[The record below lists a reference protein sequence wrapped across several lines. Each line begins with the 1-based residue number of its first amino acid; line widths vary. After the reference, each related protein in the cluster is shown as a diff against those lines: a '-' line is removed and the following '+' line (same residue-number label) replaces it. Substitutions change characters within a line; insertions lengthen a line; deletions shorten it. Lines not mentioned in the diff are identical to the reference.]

1 MKIAGIAGGACL
13 TIAALWCSLGL
24 APENSSLGRASS
36 LEATQSPDMNEV
48 LPLYSLALRE
58 DAANPIRWADVGE
71 ILDNLGDTQRA
82 DYAFRQAGS
91 MSAGTPQNLIRQMN
105 HFALSGDAPSTVKT
119 GLQVL
124 DLTDRYDK
132 TVFAAFDRSQS
143 SVTEIARQLS
153 TRPRV
158 RTAYFDHLV
167 AADSLIQE
175 AGEAWQVLHDQ
186 LPPES
191 IAAYSATLLR
201 NKAYAAALQVWRT
214 THPGTEEQLLYN
226 GSFETDLSK
235 SPFDWEL
242 QAGTQAHIGRAEVAH
257 EVHQNL
263 GVLAVSVKTHEQWPG
278 RRLRRLVHEVSTV
291 RLRRQG
297 VDACTDVT
305 GRVSAHALLL
315 DRLSGSHEK
324 AARDR

>member
-1 MKIAGIAGGACL
+1 
-13 TIAALWCSLGL
+13 
-24 APENSSLGRASS
+24 
-36 LEATQSPDMNEV
+36 MNEV
-48 LPLYSLALRE
+48 LRLYSLALRE

-105 HFALSGDAPSTVKT
+105 HFALSGDASSTVKT

-153 TRPRV
+153 SRPRV

-175 AGEAWQVLHDQ
+175 AGETWQDQ
-186 LPPES
+186 
-191 IAAYSATLLR
+191 
-201 NKAYAAALQVWRT
+201 
-214 THPGTEEQLLYN
+214 PGQL
-226 GSFETDLSK
+226 
-235 SPFDWEL
+235 
-242 QAGTQAHIGRAEVAH
+242 
-257 EVHQNL
+257 
-263 GVLAVSVKTHEQWPG
+263 
-278 RRLRRLVHEVSTV
+278 
-291 RLRRQG
+291 
-297 VDACTDVT
+297 
-305 GRVSAHALLL
+305 
-315 DRLSGSHEK
+315 
-324 AARDR
+324 